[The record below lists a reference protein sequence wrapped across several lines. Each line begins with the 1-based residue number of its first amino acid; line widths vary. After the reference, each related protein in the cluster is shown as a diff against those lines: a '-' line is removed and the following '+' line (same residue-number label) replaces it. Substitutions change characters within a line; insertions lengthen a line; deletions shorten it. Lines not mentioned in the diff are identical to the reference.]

1 MSGILRD
8 FRYSLR
14 TLGKSPVFLSV
25 AVLSLALGIG
35 ANTAIFT
42 LINQLIL
49 QPLPVKDPERLVMLA
64 GRGKHY
70 GGNNGPDRLSY
81 PMYQEI
87 RDHNEVFS
95 GMFATYPST
104 VSASFQGRTEL
115 IGADFVSGNY
125 FPVLGIGAAV
135 GRVFTASD
143 DLIQGGHPLA
153 VLSHG
158 YWRTRFAS
166 DPAIVGKQ
174 IVVNGRSLT
183 IIGVSPAGFDGVE
196 PGRAP
201 QIRIPIT
208 MKDELPHTSGGG
220 RLNANRFRWA
230 EVFGSLKPGLT
241 IEKAQAGLQP
251 LFHQILNR
259 EVTEKPFAKASPFVK
274 QEFLKMWMEL
284 MPGSKGRSNLRRTY
298 SKPLFALMGI
308 VALVLLIA
316 CSNLANLLIARAS
329 ARQKEIAVRLALGAS
344 RRSLIGQLLLESMVI
359 SFAGGALGVGLAM
372 LIDRALIN
380 FLPSGHTPLS
390 LSSTPDW
397 TVLGFTFLISLL
409 AGTLFGLVPALQSTR
424 PRLADTLKDQ
434 AGGVIRG
441 GSAGLRKGLVVAQVS
456 LSLLLL
462 IGAGLFLQSLRNLKT
477 LNPGFDVQNLLAF
490 DVDPTLNQGNK
501 AWTDSYYRRLH
512 DRLRS
517 LPGVESHTFAVV
529 PVLENNEW
537 DNWVTIEG
545 YQAKQDERPDPHMQ
559 FCSPGFFRTLKIPV
573 LLGRDFN
580 DRDILGAPK
589 VAIVNQKFVKRYFGD
604 ADPLG
609 RHIGM
614 GIDPGTK
621 TDITIIGVVGDT
633 KYESM
638 RDEVPYEMYV
648 PAEQSTFAN
657 GGTIYVRSAGNPTQM
672 FNLLRAE
679 ATSVDVSVPIYDM
692 RTVSGQV
699 EISLLTERLLAT
711 LSSVFGCLATL
722 LAALGLYGV
731 MAFMVARRTR
741 EIGIRMALGAGQG
754 NVVWMVL
761 RETLLL
767 AGTGVGIG
775 LVGAYGVTRLIQA
788 QLFGVESTDLL
799 TMAAASLGIAAVT
812 ALAGY
817 IPARRATTIDPMNA
831 LRWE

>member
-1 MSGILRD
+1 MAAILQD
-8 FRYSLR
+8 FQYSLR
-14 TLGKSPVFLSV
+14 TLRKSPVFLAV
-25 AVLSLALGIG
+25 ALLSLALGIG
-35 ANTAIFT
+35 GNTAIFT

-49 QPLPVKDPERLVMLA
+49 QPLPVKHPEQLVMLA

-70 GGNNGPDRLSY
+70 GGNNGPDRISY
-81 PMYQEI
+81 PMYREI
-87 RDHNEVFS
+87 RDKNEVFS
-95 GMFATYPST
+95 GSFCTYPGT
-104 VSASFQGRTEL
+104 VSASFQGSTEL

-153 VLSHG
+153 VLSYG
-158 YWRTRFAS
+158 YWRTRFGA
-166 DPAIVGKQ
+166 DPRIVGKE

-183 IIGVSPAGFDGVE
+183 IIGVSAAGFDGVE

-208 MKDELPHTSGGG
+208 MKDELPHSDFG
-220 RLNANRFRWA
+220 RLNIDRFRWTQ
-230 EVFGSLKPGLT
+230 VFGRLKPGTT
-241 IEKAQAGLQP
+241 IEQAQAGLQP

-259 EVTEKPFAKASPFVK
+259 EVTEKPFSKASSFVK
-274 QEFLKMWMEL
+274 QEFLRMWMEV

-308 VALVLLIA
+308 VGLVLLIA

-344 RRSLIGQLLLESMVI
+344 RGRIIRQLLVESLLLAAI
-359 SFAGGALGVGLAM
+359 GGSLGIGLAVT
-372 LIDRALIN
+372 IDRALID

-397 TVLGFTFLISLL
+397 TVLGFTFAVSLL
-409 AGTLFGLVPALQSTR
+409 AGVLFGLVPALQSTR
-424 PRLADTLKDQ
+424 PEVANTLKDQ
-434 AGGVIRG
+434 AGAVIRG

-477 LNPGFDVQNLLAF
+477 LDPGFEVRNLLAF
-490 DVDPTLNQGNK
+490 NVDPTMSHYDPK
-501 AWTDSYYRRLH
+501 WTADYYRRLH
-512 DRLRS
+512 ERLS
-517 LPGVESHTFAVV
+517 ALPGVESHTFAVV
-529 PVLENNEW
+529 PLLEGDEW

-545 YQAKQDERPDPHMQ
+545 YTAKEDERPDPHMQ
-559 FCSPGFFRTLKIPV
+559 YCSPGFFKTLKIPV
-573 LLGRDFN
+573 LLGREFN
-580 DRDILGAPK
+580 ERDIAGAPK
-589 VAIVNQKFVKRYFGD
+589 VGIVNQKFVKRYFKG

-621 TDITIIGVVGDT
+621 TDIQIVGVAGDT

-638 RDEVPYEMYV
+638 RDEIPDELYI
-648 PAEQSTFAN
+648 PSEQQKFAT
-657 GGTIYVRSAGNPTQM
+657 GGTLYVRAQGDPTRI
-672 FNLLRAE
+672 FSTLRATVGGID
-679 ATSVDVSVPIYDM
+679 ATVPMFDM
-692 RTVSGQV
+692 RTLNDQV
-699 EISLLTERLLAT
+699 QISLLTERLLAT

-741 EIGIRMALGAGQG
+741 EIGIRIALGAGQG
-754 NVVWMVL
+754 SVVWMVL
-761 RETLLL
+761 RETLTL
-767 AGTGVGIG
+767 AGIGVSIG
-775 LVGAYGVTRLIQA
+775 LAGAYGITRLIQT
-788 QLFGVESTDLL
+788 QLFGVQPTDLL

-817 IPARRATTIDPMNA
+817 VPARRATGIDPMSA

>member
-1 MSGILRD
+1 MAAILQD
-8 FRYSLR
+8 LRYSLR
-14 TLGKSPVFLSV
+14 TLCKSPVFLAV

-70 GGNNGPDRLSY
+70 GGNNGPDRISY

-87 RDHNEVFS
+87 RDKNQVFS
-95 GMFATYPST
+95 GMFCTYPST
-104 VSASFQGRTEL
+104 VSASFQGGTEL

-125 FPVLGIGAAV
+125 FPVLGIGAAA

-158 YWRTRFAS
+158 YWRARFGA
-166 DPAIVGKQ
+166 DPGIVGKT
-174 IVVNGRSLT
+174 IVVNGRALT
-183 IIGVSPAGFDGVE
+183 IIGVSQAGFDGVE

-201 QIRIPIT
+201 PIRIPMT
-208 MKDELPHTSGGG
+208 MKDDLPRSDFS
-220 RLNANRFRWA
+220 RLNNNRFRWT
-230 EVFGSLKPGLT
+230 EVFGRLKPGMT

-274 QEFLKMWMEL
+274 QEFLKMWMEV
-284 MPGSKGRSNLRRTY
+284 MPGSKGRSNLRKTY

-308 VALVLLIA
+308 VGLVLLIA

-329 ARQKEIAVRLALGAS
+329 ARQKEIAVRLALGAG
-344 RRSLIGQLLLESMVI
+344 RGRLIRQLLVESLVL
-359 SFAGGALGVGLAM
+359 AAVGGSLGVGLAVM
-372 LIDRALIN
+372 IDRALID

-397 TVLGFTFLISLL
+397 TVLGFTIAVSLL
-409 AGTLFGLVPALQSTR
+409 AGAGFGLVPAIESTR
-424 PRLADTLKDQ
+424 PKLANTLKDQ
-434 AGGVIRG
+434 AGAVIRG

-462 IGAGLFLQSLRNLKT
+462 IGAGLFVQSLRNLKT
-477 LNPGFDVQNLLAF
+477 LNPGFEVRNLLAF
-490 DVDPTLNQGNK
+490 DVDPTMSRYDLK
-501 AWTDSYYRRLH
+501 WTGDYYRRLH
-512 DRLRS
+512 ERLS
-517 LPGVESHTFAVV
+517 TLPGVESDTFAVV
-529 PVLENNEW
+529 PVLEDNEW

-545 YQAKQDERPDPHMQ
+545 YSAKQDERPDPHMQ
-559 FCSPGFFRTLKIPV
+559 FCTPGFFKTLKIPV

-580 DRDILGAPK
+580 ERDAAGAPK
-589 VAIVNQKFVKRYFGD
+589 VGIVNQKFVKRYFGG
-604 ADPLG
+604 AAPLG
-609 RHIGM
+609 RHLGM

-621 TDITIIGVVGDT
+621 LDIQIVGVVGDT

-638 RDEVPYEMYV
+638 RDEIPYELYV
-648 PAEQSTFAN
+648 PSAQQGFAN
-657 GGTIYVRSAGNPTQM
+657 GGTVYVRAQGDPAQL
-672 FNLLRAE
+672 FNTVRTAVRA
-679 ATSVDVSVPIYDM
+679 VDASVPMYDM
-692 RTVSGQV
+692 RTLDNQM

-754 NVVWMVL
+754 SVVWMVL
-761 RETLLL
+761 RETLTLTGIGVAIGL
-767 AGTGVGIG
+767 AG
-775 LVGAYGVTRLIQA
+775 AYAVTRLIQA
-788 QLFGVESTDLL
+788 QLFGVAPTDLL
-799 TMAAASLGIAAVT
+799 TMAAAALGIAAVT

-817 IPARRATTIDPMNA
+817 IPARRATGIDPMSA

>member
-1 MSGILRD
+1 MTGILKD
-8 FRYSLR
+8 LRYSLR
-14 TLGKSPVFLSV
+14 SLSRSPIFLAV

-49 QPLPVKDPERLVMLA
+49 QPLPVRDPEQLVMLA

-70 GGNNGPDRLSY
+70 GGNNGRDKLSY

-87 RDHNEVFS
+87 RDKNQVFS
-95 GMFATYPST
+95 GMFCTYPST
-104 VSASFQGRTEL
+104 VSATFQGRTEL

-135 GRVFTASD
+135 GRVFTAQD

-153 VLSHG
+153 VLSYG
-158 YWRTRFAS
+158 YWRARYGA
-166 DPAIVGKQ
+166 DPGIVGKQ
-174 IVVNGRSLT
+174 IEVNGRALT
-183 IIGVSPAGFDGVE
+183 IVGVSQAGFDGVE

-201 QIRIPIT
+201 QIRIPVT
-208 MKDELPHTSGGG
+208 MRDDLPRADFG
-220 RLNANRFRWA
+220 RLNTNRFRWT
-230 EVFGSLKPGLT
+230 EVFGRLKPGIS

-251 LFHQILNR
+251 LFHQIINR

-274 QEFLKMWMEL
+274 QEFLRMWMEV
-284 MPGSKGRSNLRRTY
+284 MPGSKGRSDLRRAY

-308 VALVLLIA
+308 VGLVLLIA

-329 ARQKEIAVRLALGAS
+329 ARQKEIAVRLALGAG
-344 RRSLIGQLLLESMVI
+344 RRRLIRQLLVESLVL
-359 SFAGGALGVGLAM
+359 AAVGGALGVGLAM
-372 LIDRALIN
+372 IIDRALID

-397 TVLGFTFLISLL
+397 RVLAFTFTISLL
-409 AGTLFGLVPALQSTR
+409 AGAIFGLVPALQSTR
-424 PRLADTLKDQ
+424 PKLASTLKDQ

-462 IGAGLFLQSLRNLKT
+462 IGAGLFMQSLRNLKT
-477 LNPGFDVQNLLAF
+477 LNPGFEVKNLIAF
-490 DVDPTLNQGNK
+490 DVDPSSNPRAPGWV
-501 AWTDSYYRRLH
+501 ADYYRRLG
-512 DRLRS
+512 DRLS
-517 LPGVESHTFAVV
+517 ALPGVESHTAAVI
-529 PVLENNEW
+529 PVIADNEW
-537 DNWVTIEG
+537 DSWVTIEG
-545 YQAKQDERPDPHMQ
+545 YSAKQDERPDPHMQ
-559 FCSPGFFRTLKIPV
+559 YCTPGFFKTLKIPV

-580 DRDILGAPK
+580 ERDVDKAPK
-589 VAIVNQKFVKRYFGD
+589 VGIVNQKFVERYFGS
-604 ADPLG
+604 ASPLG
-609 RHIGM
+609 RHVGM

-621 TDITIIGVVGDT
+621 TDIQIVGVVGNT

-638 RDEVPYEMYV
+638 REEIPYELYVPY
-648 PAEQSTFAN
+648 AQAGFSQGLTF
-657 GGTIYVRSAGNPTQM
+657 YVRAQSDPANV
-672 FNLLRAE
+672 FNALRGAVRE
-679 ATSVDVSVPIYDM
+679 VDTSVPMYDM
-692 RTVSGQV
+692 RTLDDQM

-731 MAFMVARRTR
+731 MAFMVTRRTR
-741 EIGIRMALGAGQG
+741 EIGIRMALGAGQSS
-754 NVVWMVL
+754 VVWMVM
-761 RETLLL
+761 RETLML
-767 AGTGVGIG
+767 AGIGVAIG

-788 QLFGVESTDLL
+788 QLFGVQPTDLL
-799 TMAAASLGIAAVT
+799 TMAAAALGIAAVA

-817 IPARRATTIDPMNA
+817 IPARRATGIDPMTA